1 VIQTYPEVA
10 SKVVHTHH
18 AGVWSGERLDPSA
31 LRQMLDASITELTG
45 LHDATEAWSALFKPG
60 ERVAIKVN
68 TFYNSLLWTHAPL
81 VMAITDALQDAGLG
95 AEQIVIY
102 DCLTSELETAGYP
115 VNKDGAGVRCYG
127 NDGDHVGDWK
137 IVGRRSQISRILTE
151 CDALINVPVLKAHRL
166 AGLSFAMKNH
176 YGTISNPSRYHRG
189 QAINQGM
196 AEINALPPIRD
207 RTRLIVGDMLA
218 ACLHYGAS
226 YPYWE
231 ADWEGD
237 ALLMSFDPVAHDT
250 VGLDIIA
257 NLRESEG
264 GSGQPLVDSATPWL
278 SNGAKMGLGAD
289 APDNIDL
296 VEMNL

>member
-1 VIQTYPEVA
+1 MYPEAA
-10 SKVVHTHH
+10 SKVVHARH
-18 AGVWSGERLDPSA
+18 AGVWSGESLGPNA

-45 LHDATEAWSALFKPG
+45 LNDAGEAWRALFQPG
-60 ERVAIKVN
+60 ERVVIKVN
-68 TFYNSLLWTHAPL
+68 AFRNSLIWTHAPL
-81 VMAITDALQDAGLG
+81 VMAITDALQDAGVG
-95 AEQIVIY
+95 ADQIVIF
-102 DCLTSELETAGYP
+102 DCLTRELETAGYP

-127 NDGDHVGDWK
+127 NDGDHVGDWD
-137 IVGRRSQISRILTE
+137 IVGRGTQISRILMD

-176 YGTISNPSRYHRG
+176 YGTISNPSSYHRG
-189 QAINQGM
+189 QAITQGM

-218 ACLHYGAS
+218 ACLYYGAS

-231 ADWEGD
+231 ADWKGD

-257 NLRESEG
+257 NLREAEG
-264 GSGQPLVDSATPWL
+264 GSRQPLVNNATPWL
-278 SNGAKMGLGAD
+278 KNGAQMGLGTDSRSDMA
-289 APDNIDL
+289 L
-296 VEMNL
+296 TELKLG